1 MKELFAIILFSKELK
16 QNINRTVKVQVNMD
30 TPIECYLKAKE
41 NFHTSRPYGIRIDYS
56 RKRFILFNRQMNI
69 LGEGTPGK
77 IELLSLEYFDNVEDI
92 PTEGV
97 YKISNGNI
105 LDIFFYTDQTDPFTQ
120 TPPNLEYMKMYN
132 QYMYPLSLL
141 LNRSL

>member
-1 MKELFAIILFSKELK
+1 
-16 QNINRTVKVQVNMD
+16 MD

-41 NFHTSRPYGIRIDYS
+41 NFHTSRPYGMRIDYS

-77 IELLSLEYFDNVEDI
+77 IESLPLEYFEYVEDI

-97 YKISNGNI
+97 NKISNGNI
-105 LDIFFYTDQTDPFTQ
+105 LDIYFYTDHTDPFTQ
-120 TPPNLEYMKMYN
+120 IPPNFEYMKMYN
-132 QYMYPLSLL
+132 QHIYPLSLL
-141 LNRSL
+141 FNRSL

>member
-1 MKELFAIILFSKELK
+1 
-16 QNINRTVKVQVNMD
+16 
-30 TPIECYLKAKE
+30 
-41 NFHTSRPYGIRIDYS
+41 
-56 RKRFILFNRQMNI
+56 MNI

-92 PTEGV
+92 PTEGA

-120 TPPNLEYMKMYN
+120 TTPNLEYMKMHN